1 MGSAAPK
8 FQQGKTFTFRD
19 LKFYAMNGMIC
30 LHDEEDGDF
39 RVLTCKE
46 FLHRAKSVGE
56 DIRRLAV
63 MQAENPS
70 RRDLGELRREYQQ
83 CVDDMIECIAD
94 AKTQGDHTDPEVE
107 AWFRRHRPWARGRTK
122 APSRHADFQLNRP
135 SAKLPRGRFTGRTA
149 APGMRQAE
157 YARATAGAAIVGRGP
172 QPARKLILP
181 DNAL

>member
-8 FQQGKTFTFRD
+8 FQQGKTYTFRD

-30 LHDEEDGDF
+30 LHDEKDGDF
-39 RVLTCKE
+39 RVLTCREWAYRTEAIGDEIK
-46 FLHRAKSVGE
+46 
-56 DIRRLAV
+56 RLAV

-70 RRDLGELRREYQQ
+70 KRDLGEMRREYQQ
-83 CVDDMIECIAD
+83 AVDDMILCYAD

-122 APSRHADFQLNRP
+122 SPSRHADFEANRP

-149 APGMRQAE
+149 SSGQRLDDL
-157 YARATAGAAIVGRGP
+157 RRTTAGAQIVGRP
-172 QPARKLILP
+172 QPRRKLILP
-181 DNAL
+181 DNVL